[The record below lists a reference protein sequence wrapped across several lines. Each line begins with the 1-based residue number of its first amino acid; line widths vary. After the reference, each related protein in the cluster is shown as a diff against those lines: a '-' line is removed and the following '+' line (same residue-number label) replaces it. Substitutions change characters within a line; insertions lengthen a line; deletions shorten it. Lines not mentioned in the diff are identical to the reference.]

1 MRSCAKVG
9 ECSVVS
15 GWQKWPIRGERV
27 QSSGGSWASVAVPA
41 PSADMIYILH
51 FWTEAPLRLR
61 LLTLDP
67 RYLRYVE
74 ISWAPS
80 LPTELTDTSRTGS
93 QSQLRFLLL
102 QPHADA
108 LTHHSQVW
116 SWKLF
121 SCMDTIKSLMCS
133 LDIKTYF
140 NLKAIFS
147 NTVGFFYQFIWMP
160 ESSRNLRTGWF
171 MPVSFFLSIHFLWKG
186 DISSEANIVLLDPV
200 HCH

>member
-1 MRSCAKVG
+1 MTDPREVCLNLWKQLG
-9 ECSVVS
+9 PCSN
-15 GWQKWPIRGERV
+15 
-27 QSSGGSWASVAVPA
+27 ASPRQPA
-41 PSADMIYILH
+41 PNADMIYILH
-51 FWTEAPLRLR
+51 FWAETSLGLR

-67 RYLRYVE
+67 RYLRNVVVG
-74 ISWAPS
+74 WVPLLLAG
-80 LPTELTDTSRTGS
+80 LTYTGRTGS
-93 QSQLRFLLL
+93 QSQLRFLPL
-102 QPHADA
+102 QPPADA
-108 LTHHSQVW
+108 LTHHSHVW

-121 SCMDTIKSLMCS
+121 SFMGTIKSLMCS

-147 NTVGFFYQFIWMP
+147 NTVGFFFYQFIWMP

>member
-1 MRSCAKVG
+1 MQVTEVADPRCVCLKLWRQLG
-9 ECSVVS
+9 LC
-15 GWQKWPIRGERV
+15 GN
-27 QSSGGSWASVAVPA
+27 ASPRQPA
-41 PSADMIYILH
+41 PNADMIYTLH
-51 FWTEAPLRLR
+51 FWTEVWLRLR

-67 RYLRYVE
+67 RYLRYVV

-80 LPTELTDTSRTGS
+80 LLADLTYTSRTGS

-102 QPHADA
+102 QPQADA
-108 LTHHSQVW
+108 LTHHSQDW
-116 SWKLF
+116 SWKQLSF
-121 SCMDTIKSLMCS
+121 TETIKSLMCS

-147 NTVGFFYQFIWMP
+147 NTVGFFYQFIWVP

-171 MPVSFFLSIHFLWKG
+171 MPLSFFLSIHFLCKG